1 MDGYMCGM
9 IGHNHKSHGEANLC
23 MALQQPVVRAAEIR
37 GATWALEA
45 KLDFLPPYTPAELGV
60 DAARIVDAAS
70 GRLFSLA

>member
-1 MDGYMCGM
+1 MDGYMCGL

-45 KLDFLPPYTPAELGV
+45 KVGFLPLYTTGGLGV
-60 DAARIVDAAS
+60 DAARIVNAA
-70 GRLFSLA
+70 RTVEVVK